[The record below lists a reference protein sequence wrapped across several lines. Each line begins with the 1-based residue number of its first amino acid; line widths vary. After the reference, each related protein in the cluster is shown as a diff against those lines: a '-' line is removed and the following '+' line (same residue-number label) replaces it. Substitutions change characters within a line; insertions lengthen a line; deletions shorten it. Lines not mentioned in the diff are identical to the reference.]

1 MKSRYKQSGVSLIG
15 VVLIVALFSFFLTV
29 MLRLVPS
36 YINGRAVKTSI
47 ESIVEKSKAS
57 ESLRDVNKRIV
68 NSFTTNQ
75 IVGITP
81 RDVKVYRDEGA
92 IIIDARHEVRTH
104 LFEGIDAVLMFDDL
118 VFRIE

>member
-36 YINGRAVKTSI
+36 YMNGRAVKTSI
-47 ESIVEKSKAS
+47 ESVVEKSKAS

-68 NSFTTNQ
+68 TSFTTNQ

-81 RDVKVYRDEGA
+81 RDVKVYRDEGV
-92 IIIDARHEVRTH
+92 IVIDARHEVRTN
-104 LFEGIDAVLMFDDL
+104 LFEGIDAVLMFEDL
-118 VFRIE
+118 VFTIE